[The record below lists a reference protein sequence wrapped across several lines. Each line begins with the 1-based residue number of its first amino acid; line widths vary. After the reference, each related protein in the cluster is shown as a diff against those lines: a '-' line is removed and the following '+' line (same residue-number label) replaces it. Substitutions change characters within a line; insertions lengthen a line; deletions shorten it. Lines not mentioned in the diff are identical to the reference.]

1 MLSSSNTSLSLRAP
15 LNDFDNFIILAF
27 LVSIFDPI
35 ALPMTLPLTLAVI
48 IPSIVRCLRS

>member
-15 LNDFDNFIILAF
+15 LNDFDNLIILAF

-35 ALPMTLPLTLAVI
+35 DLPMTLPLTLAVI